1 MTRIKLP
8 EVDTSKVPE
17 HLKSLDSFKSYL
29 KRRSFRTKT
38 CRCNGSF
45 KALYMRGNKQVTD
58 LCSFCYKNGVL
69 PESLIEEE
77 FKKQE
82 FAYRL
87 SLQFE
92 LNTVRHIN
100 NVINTLSDEQH
111 DRLIDYILEEYGEG
125 CNCW

>member
-1 MTRIKLP
+1 MNRIKLP
-8 EVDTSKVPE
+8 EVDTSKVPG

-29 KRRSFRTKT
+29 KIRALKTKK

-45 KALYMRGNKQVTD
+45 KSLYTRGNKKVTD
-58 LCSFCYKNGVL
+58 LCSFCYKNGAI

-87 SLQFE
+87 SSQFE

-100 NVINTLSDEQH
+100 KVISTLSDEQQ
-111 DRLIDYILEEYGEG
+111 DRLVNYILEEYEEE
-125 CNCW
+125 CDCW